1 MDNRC
6 FFWLMGIN
14 FMKSC
19 NFLLVS
25 GHKLSSVGKTWPV
38 NYNILKLQHCR
49 LLVNQ
54 LSTIFVLSLKGKYS
68 ENMRSSNGD
77 QGAMKRKC

>member
-1 MDNRC
+1 
-6 FFWLMGIN
+6 
-14 FMKSC
+14 MKSC
-19 NFLLVS
+19 NFLLVP
-25 GHKLSSVGKTWPV
+25 GHKLASVGKTWSV
-38 NYNILKLQHCR
+38 NYNTLKLQHCR

-77 QGAMKRKC
+77 QGAIKRKC